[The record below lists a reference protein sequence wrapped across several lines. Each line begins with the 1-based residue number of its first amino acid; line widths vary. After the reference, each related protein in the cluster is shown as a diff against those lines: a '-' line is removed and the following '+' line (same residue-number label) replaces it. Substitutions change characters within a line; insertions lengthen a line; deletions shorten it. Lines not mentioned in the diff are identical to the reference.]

1 MPGTCDVSVGCQEAP
16 QRSHSAIAVE
26 SVGRCAEREEIGKQS
41 LLRLVSLDNSQIVA
55 LALMLC
61 ASVFITS
68 FSSLSPRHS
77 SMFEFLMAL
86 IMRLSRLNGSNCYE
100 NYTRLIIVLNL
111 TELFSKVC
119 LGKS

>member
-16 QRSHSAIAVE
+16 QYSPSAIAVE

-41 LLRLVSLDNSQIVA
+41 LLRRVSLDNSQIVA

-68 FSSLSPRHS
+68 FPLSP
-77 SMFEFLMAL
+77 
-86 IMRLSRLNGSNCYE
+86 
-100 NYTRLIIVLNL
+100 
-111 TELFSKVC
+111 LFIHVRVSH
-119 LGKS
+119 GPYHEAFTS